1 MINKQLRESVDAF
14 AASACTFSDSDL
26 EREWGWRE
34 YREGVR
40 MAYLRTNEQ
49 LRELAV
55 SLGEMRRTSS
65 KPMTSAQHIL
75 SQYMALLGTSLCLT
89 EEQYGASLA
98 EGEWSLREVV
108 GHIITADMFFFSV
121 ISWTL
126 EQYRDGEDHLVM
138 MPEGYFES
146 LFGPYDKFNET
157 LNQPLS
163 EVFSNYE
170 TWHQRNV
177 QGLCG
182 IREEELGLL
191 SKYWEDEPMTVRFR
205 LHRFESHLRQ
215 HTIQAA
221 KALDVILGRPTEAKR
236 LLGLMYASLGEVE
249 GVMIGVRG
257 LGADECANLAV
268 EIGSRLEEIKEVVA
282 R

>member
-1 MINKQLRESVDAF
+1 
-14 AASACTFSDSDL
+14 
-26 EREWGWRE
+26 
-34 YREGVR
+34 

-75 SQYMALLGTSLCLT
+75 SQYHCAYMVLKGMLLGLT
-89 EEQYGASLA
+89 EEQYGASPA

-108 GHIITADMFFFSV
+108 GHIITADVFFFSV

-126 EQYRDGEDHLVM
+126 ERYRGGEDHLVM

-157 LNQPLS
+157 LDQPLN
-163 EVFSNYE
+163 EVFSYYE
-170 TWHQRNV
+170 TWHQRSV

-182 IREEELGLL
+182 VREEELGLL
-191 SKYWEDEPMTVRFR
+191 SKYWEEEPMTVRFR

-257 LGADECANLAV
+257 LGADACANLAV
-268 EIGSRLEEIKEVVA
+268 EIGSRLEEIKEVVV